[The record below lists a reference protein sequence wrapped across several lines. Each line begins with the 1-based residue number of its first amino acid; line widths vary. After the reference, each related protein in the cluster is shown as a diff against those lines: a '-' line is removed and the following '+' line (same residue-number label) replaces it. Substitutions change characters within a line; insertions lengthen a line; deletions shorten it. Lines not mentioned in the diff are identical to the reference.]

1 MIRYIKISELVLI
14 GIIFQ
19 ICVIYFELAKY
30 LLFFIWGAF
39 IYALLVYFVFYK
51 EKIKLIDLFSL
62 KFNFSKKEFYT
73 VTFRWLVLSV
83 LLYLLTLY
91 FFPQNLFALFK
102 RDPALMYLVLVFY
115 PILSA
120 FPQEFIFC
128 TFFFNRY
135 QSLFK
140 TEYSIV
146 FMSAVIF
153 CLAHVFFINWVAPL
167 LSAVGGLMFANTYRR
182 TNSLLLVSF
191 EHALYGNTLF
201 FIGLGWFFWG
211 GSVS

>member
-1 MIRYIKISELVLI
+1 M
-14 GIIFQ
+14 GIIFPTW
-19 ICVIYFELAKY
+19 IIYFELAKH

-39 IYALLVYFVFYK
+39 IYALLVYFLFYR
-51 EKIKLIDLFSL
+51 EKIKQINFFPL
-62 KFNFSKKEFYT
+62 KFNFSKREFWF
-73 VTFRWLVLSV
+73 VVFRWLILSIF
-83 LLYLLTLY
+83 LYVFTLY
-91 FFPQNLFALFK
+91 FFPQKLFMLFK
-102 RDPALMYLVLVFY
+102 RDPALMYIVLFFY
-115 PILSA
+115 PVLSA

-135 QSLFK
+135 KSLFK
-140 TEYSIV
+140 TEYYIV
-146 FMSAVIF
+146 FMSAAIF
-153 CLAHVFFINWVAPL
+153 CLAHIFFINWVAPL

-182 TNSLLLVSF
+182 TNSLFLVSL